1 MQKAPV
7 AVPAGPAAYARSC
20 AQAGPGY
27 ATCFSVHRTDLI
39 GPLDAPGLDI
49 PPGYSP
55 EELQAAYLLPAPTT
69 AGAGQTVAVV
79 DAFDAPYA
87 ESDLATYRA
96 KYGLPACTTASGC
109 FRKVNQSGR
118 PHPLPPPDPGWA
130 EEVALDLDMVSAACP
145 NCSILLV

>member
-69 AGAGQTVAVV
+69 A
-79 DAFDAPYA
+79 
-87 ESDLATYRA
+87 
-96 KYGLPACTTASGC
+96 SGC

-145 NCSILLV
+145 NC